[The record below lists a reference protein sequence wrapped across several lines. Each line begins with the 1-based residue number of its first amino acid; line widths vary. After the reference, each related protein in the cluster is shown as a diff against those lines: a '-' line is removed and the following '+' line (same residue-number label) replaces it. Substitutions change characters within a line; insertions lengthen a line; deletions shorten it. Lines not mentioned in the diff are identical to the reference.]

1 MRYLKIKERTYTQMM
16 AVIGQR
22 PFNEVHTIC
31 RGLQGLLLKAD
42 DGELLIKPEAIQP
55 AADFMHTKCLHC
67 EVHEILKD
75 ILAAPFV
82 EVAEEPT
89 PRGRKASV
97 NSKT

>member
-22 PFNEVHTIC
+22 PFNEVHIIC
-31 RGLQGLLLKAD
+31 RGLQDGFLRAD
-42 DGELLIKPEAIQP
+42 DGDVLINAEVCQL
-55 AADFMHTKCLHC
+55 AANFMHTKCLHC

-75 ILAAPFV
+75 ILAATSL